1 MNNDTLKNKTLLVII
16 VTLLTMFLEIGFG
29 ILSGSMSLTADG
41 VHMATH
47 VFALSIT
54 YAVCH
59 IISKLKD
66 KEKILNALGGYTS
79 ALFLLATAIGIIF
92 ESAHRFI
99 KPHHISFNE
108 AILVT
113 FIGLIINIICIVI
126 MSGKGHHNHSCD
138 CHHEHTE
145 NLNFKAAYLHILADV
160 LTSIMAILALVL
172 GKYFGL
178 ILLDPLI
185 GMLGGF
191 IILKWA
197 INLLKSSFNTL
208 INQER

>member
-1 MNNDTLKNKTLLVII
+1 M
-16 VTLLTMFLEIGFG
+16 
-29 ILSGSMSLTADG
+29 
-41 VHMATH
+41 
-47 VFALSIT
+47 
-54 YAVCH
+54 
-59 IISKLKD
+59 
-66 KEKILNALGGYTS
+66 GGYTS

-160 LTSIMAILALVL
+160 LTSIMAILALFL